1 MTRDFAAAERRLRV
15 GSHLNFR
22 FHFSTLRGIAEYR
35 DFLTRCGPLSILRR
49 GNPGGLLLPEFEGFA
64 MAGQRSP
71 ENGNRRA
78 ADRDEAELAAR
89 LRRLGEKL
97 DAVAPRREPGRE
109 PDQAPRPDAAG
120 FARAMRLSGEFV
132 GGVVVG
138 ALLGWLVDWL
148 AGTSPWGMIVFLLLG
163 FAAGVFNVMR
173 SAGLMAQPGV
183 HDEDQ

>member
-1 MTRDFAAAERRLRV
+1 MRHFAFGTCFSALAPARQAA
-15 GSHLNFR
+15 
-22 FHFSTLRGIAEYR
+22 
-35 DFLTRCGPLSILRR
+35 DFLTHFGALSILRR
-49 GNPGGLLLPEFEGFA
+49 GNPGWVLLPEFEGFA

-78 ADRDEAELAAR
+78 ADPDEAELAAR

-97 DAVAPRREPGRE
+97 DAVAPRREPSRE
-109 PDQAPRPDAAG
+109 PDEAPGANAAG
-120 FARAMRLSGEFV
+120 FARAMRMSGEFV

-173 SAGLMAQPGV
+173 SAGLMAQPGAR
-183 HDEDQ
+183 DED